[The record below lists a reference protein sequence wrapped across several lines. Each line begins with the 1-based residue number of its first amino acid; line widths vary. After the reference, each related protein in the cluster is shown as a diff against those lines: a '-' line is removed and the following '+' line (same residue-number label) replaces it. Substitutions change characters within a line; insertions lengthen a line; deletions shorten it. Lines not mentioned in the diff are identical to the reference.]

1 MENAPTSPLRNLT
14 IFPKL
19 FIALVIVVAPLYG
32 IAIRMN
38 QLGES
43 SLERELSNSLQAR
56 VDFYLNALEVEHEHM
71 SSLLQE
77 YTLDKDIQH
86 LTYLYETMS
95 LGEFTDTI
103 RRVQQKI
110 EQLKGSSIYAKNVSL
125 HILTLGR
132 SMNSEF
138 SITDSLM
145 EEYAAVHPLTGGNG
159 SGLYQWHDRMFLA
172 LSYPTVS
179 SVTLEPDFILSIELD
194 LDAMKQALTSFHAYE
209 DAGAI
214 LIHTQ
219 NRSVISASSP
229 DGFDHLVDVFADK
242 YAAQDLAGLE
252 RMQLGKQEYVMAY
265 QYSGS
270 FGHYLVAYMPTRQM
284 LGPID
289 TYRSWLWLLSLIA
302 LIIIIAYSYWIY
314 RLIHRPLQKLV
325 KAFRRVE
332 QMQLTTIEVPKSHDE
347 FLYLFQRFNIMV
359 GNLNVLIKQ
368 VYEQKLRTQ
377 SSELKQ
383 LQAQINPHFLYNTYF
398 ILYRLAKMNDNESIA
413 RFCQYLGEYFQ
424 YITRT
429 SSDEITL
436 ELEFKHSRTYAE
448 IQNIRF
454 KNRIEVDF
462 AELPEACGA
471 YRVPRLILQPIVEN
485 AYKYGLE
492 KKRSLGIIR
501 VRTVVAEHALFVS
514 VEDNGQQL
522 SDEQLGDLSRKLQI
536 PLQGDEMEYT
546 GLLNVQRRLQ
556 IRFGQEYGV
565 QVSRGSMGG
574 LLVQL
579 KMPWP
584 APDNQQ
590 EKGG

>member
-1 MENAPTSPLRNLT
+1 MANMPSSSRWNLT

-43 SLERELSNSLQAR
+43 SLERELSNSLLAK

-71 SSLLQE
+71 VSLLQE

-86 LTYLYETMS
+86 LTYLHETMS

-103 RRVQQKI
+103 RRVQLKI

-132 SMNSEF
+132 SMNSEV
-138 SITDSLM
+138 SITDSLL
-145 EEYAAVHPLTGGNG
+145 EEYEAVKPLSNYSG
-159 SGLYQWHDRMFLA
+159 SGLFQWHDRMFLA
-172 LSYPTVS
+172 LSYPSVS
-179 SVTLEPDFILSIELD
+179 SVALEPGFILSIELD
-194 LDAMKQALTSFHAYE
+194 LNAMKQALLSFRANE

-219 NRSVISASSP
+219 NRSVISSGLP
-229 DGFDHLVDVFADK
+229 DGFDLLVDAFADK
-242 YAAQDLAGLE
+242 YAADDHGGLE
-252 RMQLGKQEYVMAY
+252 RMHLGDQDYITAY
-265 QYSGS
+265 QYSES

-289 TYRSWLWLLSLIA
+289 TYKTWLWLLSFIA
-302 LIIIIAYSYWIY
+302 LIIIVAYSYWLY
-314 RLIHRPLQKLV
+314 RLIHRPLQILV
-325 KAFRRVE
+325 KAFRKVE
-332 QMQLTTIEVPKSHDE
+332 QMQLTTIEEPKSHDE
-347 FLYLFQRFNIMV
+347 FLYLFQRFNMMV
-359 GNLNVLIKQ
+359 GNLNELIKQ

-462 AELPEACGA
+462 AELPEACKA

-492 KKRSLGIIR
+492 KKRSHGIIR
-501 VRTVVAEHALFVS
+501 VGTEFSEDALFVT
-514 VEDNGQQL
+514 VEDNGQLL
-522 SDEQLGDLSRKLQI
+522 SDEQIGDLHRKLKM

-556 IRFGQEYGV
+556 IRFGQNYGV
-565 QVSRGSMGG
+565 QVSRGQMGG
-574 LLVQL
+574 LLVRL
-579 KMPWP
+579 GMPWP
-584 APDNQQ
+584 EPDY
-590 EKGG
+590 K

>member
-1 MENAPTSPLRNLT
+1 MANAPSSPKWSLT

-71 SSLLQE
+71 VSLLQE

-86 LTYLYETMS
+86 LTYLYETMKLS
-95 LGEFTDTI
+95 EFTDTI

-138 SITDSLM
+138 SITDSLLD
-145 EEYAAVHPLTGGNG
+145 EYEAVKPQTGGNG
-159 SGLYQWHDRMFLA
+159 SGLFQWHDRLFLA
-172 LSYPTVS
+172 LSYPTVPS
-179 SVTLEPDFILSIELD
+179 MTLEPGFILSIELD
-194 LDAMKQALTSFHAYE
+194 LDAMKQALLSFRTHE
-209 DAGAI
+209 DAGAM

-219 NRSVISASSP
+219 NRSVIAASLQ
-229 DGFDHLVDVFADK
+229 DKFDRIVDTFADK
-242 YAAQDLAGLE
+242 FAAQDLSGLE
-252 RMQLGKQEYVMAY
+252 PLRLDRQDYVVAY
-265 QYSGS
+265 QYSES

-289 TYRSWLWLLSLIA
+289 TYKTWLWLLSFIA

-325 KAFRRVE
+325 RAFRKVE

-359 GNLNVLIKQ
+359 GNLNELIKQ

-436 ELEFKHSRTYAE
+436 DLEFKHSRTYAE

-454 KNRIEVDF
+454 KDRIEVDF
-462 AELPEACGA
+462 AVLPDVCKA

-492 KKRSLGIIR
+492 KKRSHGIVR
-501 VRTVVAEHALFVS
+501 VGTEISDRALFVT

-522 SDEQLGDLSRKLQI
+522 SDEQLEDLARQLQM

-556 IRFGQEYGV
+556 IRFGHHYGV

-574 LLVQL
+574 LLVRL
-579 KMPWP
+579 NMPWP
-584 APDNQQ
+584 EPD
-590 EKGG
+590 K